1 MSSGVRLADDEI
13 ARLDD
18 GSIEANLSDRFVGDE
33 AVRQISDALAN
44 NSTKTRV
51 LLDRNCIGADGAAAL
66 GDMLKVR
73 QPEAACTDAWIPYY
87 VDYECTVRT

>member
-1 MSSGVRLADDEI
+1 MSSGVRLADDDI
-13 ARLDD
+13 ARLHD

-44 NSTKTRV
+44 NSTKTRI

-73 QPEAACTDAWIPYY
+73 SRGACVYRHLD
-87 VDYECTVRT
+87 